1 MSEEYKAPKAKV
13 KLFDRIFKPQV
24 ITIANGHTT
33 VRPRSR
39 MPLMLIVLFIVLF
52 WAFKMTGFSFATVF
66 SRINELFVI
75 LGKIFH
81 PKWSFFGKVI
91 SPLIDTIKMSVLGT
105 VIGCAAAL
113 PFAVLAS
120 SNIIHNRVVV
130 SVIRFILALVR
141 TVPTL
146 IIALVCALIFSL
158 GTFAGTLAIAIFTF
172 GVVAKMLYE
181 SIETID
187 MGPFEAMEALGAN
200 KFQAFWSA
208 CIPQILPVYLSHSL
222 YCFEMNVRASA
233 ILGYVGAGGLGIT
246 INERI
251 GWRDYNGLGMVLL
264 ALFVVVVAIEFFSE
278 YLRKKLS

>member
-1 MSEEYKAPKAKV
+1 MSEEYKTPKAKV

-39 MPLMLIVLFIVLF
+39 MPLILIVLFIVLF
-52 WAFKMTGFSFATVF
+52 WAFKMTGFSFVTVF

>member
-1 MSEEYKAPKAKV
+1 MSEEYKAPKSKV

-39 MPLMLIVLFIVLF
+39 MPLILIVLFVVIF
-52 WAFKMTGFSFATVF
+52 WAFKMTDFSFATVF

-91 SPLIDTIKMSVLGT
+91 SPLIDTIKMSILGT
-105 VIGCAAAL
+105 VIGCALAL

-120 SNIIHNRVVV
+120 SNIIHSRVVV
-130 SVIRFILALVR
+130 SFIRFILALIR

>member
-1 MSEEYKAPKAKV
+1 MSEDYTEPKKKV

-24 ITIANGHTT
+24 ISIANGHTA

-39 MPLMLIVLFIVLF
+39 MPLILIVLAIVVA
-52 WAFKMTGFSFATVF
+52 WALYMTQFSLTTVF
-66 SRINELFVI
+66 SRVNELFYI
-75 LGKIFH
+75 LSRIFQ

-91 SPLIDTIKMSVLGT
+91 SPLIDTIKMSIMGT
-105 VIGCAAAL
+105 FIGCALAL

-120 SNIIHNRVVV
+120 SNIVHNRVVISAV
-130 SVIRFILALVR
+130 RFVLALIR

-158 GTFAGTLAIAIFTF
+158 GTFAGTIAIAIFTF

-187 MGPFEAMEALGAN
+187 MGPFEAMEALGAD
-200 KFQAFWSA
+200 KFRAFWSA
-208 CIPQILPVYLSHSL
+208 CIPQILPVYLSHCL

-264 ALFVVVVAIEFFSE
+264 TLFVVVFAIEFFSE

>member
-1 MSEEYKAPKAKV
+1 MSEEYKAPKTKV

-39 MPLMLIVLFIVLF
+39 MPLILIVLFIVLF